1 MISMEPR
8 ITTLITGPQL
18 FETVQFIVRYW
29 KCSFCKVWLYI
40 RPFVRPLW
48 DFRVHWKRNS
58 DFYRR
63 LWEWKAFLGLEYI
76 GSIGIKDDGSIVSI
90 HFFKNMCRVNKRFF
104 FRITHHAHGFVD
116 VVCILQEEDLSGST
130 ALMVAARNR
139 GLATSLATERPRT
152 NGRCIRGILGGCC
165 MCKRQRCANMC
176 QLRCG
181 HDDFE

>member
-104 FRITHHAHGFVD
+104 FPHH
-116 VVCILQEEDLSGST
+116 SS
-130 ALMVAARNR
+130 
-139 GLATSLATERPRT
+139 RPWI
-152 NGRCIRGILGGCC
+152 CWCC
-165 MCKRQRCANMC
+165 MHFAGRRSQWFHCPHGGGTKSWLGYITCNRKATDKWPLYPGDPRWM
-176 QLRCG
+176 LYV
-181 HDDFE
+181 